1 MINTST
7 YEAQRQKIETYFDRT
22 AVDAWA
28 KLTSDEPV
36 GRIRSTV
43 RAGRD
48 RMRALLLASM
58 PEDLRGRRVLDAG
71 CGTGALA
78 VECARRGASVVA
90 IDLSANLVALA
101 RDRAPRDLGAG
112 SIEFRA
118 ADMLDPSLGHF
129 DWIVAMDSLIHYD
142 AADLAEALGH
152 LAPRARSGLSFSFA
166 PWTPLLSLMHLV
178 GRMLPGS
185 DRAPAI
191 APISEKKLRQRIAR
205 HEGLA
210 GFEVA
215 RTERVDSG
223 FYMSQAME
231 LVRR

>member
-1 MINTST
+1 
-7 YEAQRQKIETYFDRT
+7 
-22 AVDAWA
+22 
-28 KLTSDEPV
+28 
-36 GRIRSTV
+36 
-43 RAGRD
+43 
-48 RMRALLLASM
+48 
-58 PEDLRGRRVLDAG
+58 
-71 CGTGALA
+71 
-78 VECARRGASVVA
+78 
-90 IDLSANLVALA
+90 
-101 RDRAPRDLGAG
+101 
-112 SIEFRA
+112 
-118 ADMLDPSLGHF
+118 MLDPSLGEF

-191 APISEKKLRQRIAR
+191 APISEKDLRQRIAR